1 MILPMSKQMKLMYIE
16 SCKQVAAD
24 TTGFKKGFRKKFRI
38 CNVFVLWAAAAMP
51 TLYPYYLIHVLPC
64 VNCLVLFFLFLF
76 CTFVQ
81 SLTNKK
87 IYIIINKG
95 RY

>member
-51 TLYPYYLIHVLPC
+51 TLYPYYLIHDL
-64 VNCLVLFFLFLF
+64 
-76 CTFVQ
+76 
-81 SLTNKK
+81 
-87 IYIIINKG
+87 Y
-95 RY
+95 

>member
-51 TLYPYYLIHVLPC
+51 TLYPY
-64 VNCLVLFFLFLF
+64 
-76 CTFVQ
+76 
-81 SLTNKK
+81 
-87 IYIIINKG
+87 
-95 RY
+95 